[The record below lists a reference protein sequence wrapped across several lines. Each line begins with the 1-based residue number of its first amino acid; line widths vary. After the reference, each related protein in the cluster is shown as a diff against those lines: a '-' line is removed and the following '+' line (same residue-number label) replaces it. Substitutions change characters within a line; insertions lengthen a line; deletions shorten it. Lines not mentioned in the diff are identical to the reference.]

1 MTLGS
6 AGRPGPA
13 SWECQANRGELVL
26 RFLLEL
32 VPALGIG
39 LLLGVRFPGLPGRLA
54 PPLIHWGVPIGLVAL
69 LLRAGFQANLL
80 TAALMAAV
88 ASGLGLLLL
97 RLPALRRRI
106 PDGSLQLGCVVG
118 NTAYWGLPVA
128 LALLPPDAIG
138 FTIAFDLM
146 ATLITWSLGP
156 LLVNRGAGSV
166 HRQLRVLASS
176 PAIRG
181 LVLAVL
187 VHQTPWSATLAQWLW
202 WPARLVVLVALAMV
216 GMRLGLM
223 LRRRHPSPV
232 RTPGLGVALVGKL
245 LALPLAMLLLA
256 SLLRLPPLL
265 RDAVVLQ
272 AAAPTAV
279 SVLLLTEAAG
289 VGRQQAAEAV
299 AALVMWSTALALVTV
314 PLWWWLLS
322 GPLGS

>member
-1 MTLGS
+1 M
-6 AGRPGPA
+6 
-13 SWECQANRGELVL
+13 L

-39 LLLGVRFPGLPGRLA
+39 LLLGVRFPGLPARLA
-54 PPLIHWGVPIGLVAL
+54 APLINWGIPIGLVAL

-80 TAALMAAV
+80 TAALIAAA

-97 RLPALRRRI
+97 RLPPLRHRI
-106 PDGSLQLGCVVG
+106 PDGSLQLGCIVG
-118 NTAYWGLPVA
+118 NTGYWGLPVG
-128 LALLPPDAIG
+128 LALLPAEAIG

-146 ATLITWSLGP
+146 ATLITWSLGQ
-156 LLVNRGAGSV
+156 LLVDPRAA
-166 HRQLRVLASS
+166 HIHQQLRILATS

-187 VHQTPWSATLAQWLW
+187 VHQSPWSATLAEWLW
-202 WPARLVVLVALAMV
+202 WPARLVILVALALV
-216 GMRLGLM
+216 GMRLGLV
-223 LRRRHPSPV
+223 LRRRQPSPV
-232 RTPGLGVALVGKL
+232 RSPGLGVALVGKL

-256 SLLRLPPLL
+256 SLLGLPALL

-289 VGRQQAAEAV
+289 AGRQESADAV
-299 AALVMWSTALALVTV
+299 AGLVLWSTALALVSV
-314 PLWWWLLS
+314 PLWWWLLG

>member
-1 MTLGS
+1 M
-6 AGRPGPA
+6 
-13 SWECQANRGELVL
+13 L

-54 PPLIHWGVPIGLVAL
+54 PPLISWGIPIGLVAL

-80 TAALMAAV
+80 TAALMAAA

-97 RLPALRRRI
+97 RLPPLRQRI
-106 PDGSLQLGCVVG
+106 PDGSLQLGCIVG
-118 NTAYWGLPVA
+118 NTGYWGLPVG
-128 LALLPPDAIG
+128 LALLPADAIG

-156 LLVNRGAGSV
+156 LLLDHRAGNL
-166 HRQLRVLASS
+166 RQQLRVLATS

-181 LVLAVL
+181 LVLALL

-202 WPARLVVLVALAMV
+202 WPARLVILVALALV
-216 GMRLGLM
+216 GMRLGLV
-223 LRRRHPSPV
+223 LRRRHPSPAQA
-232 RTPGLGVALVGKL
+232 RGIGVALMGKL
-245 LALPLAMLLLA
+245 VALPLAMLLLA
-256 SLLRLPPLL
+256 SLLGLPPLL

-279 SVLLLTEAAG
+279 SVLLLTEAAAAQPQG
-289 VGRQQAAEAV
+289 AAEAV
-299 AALVMWSTALALVTV
+299 AALVLWSTALALVSV
-314 PLWWWLLS
+314 PLWWWLLG

>member
-1 MTLGS
+1 M
-6 AGRPGPA
+6 
-13 SWECQANRGELVL
+13 L

-32 VPALGIG
+32 VPTLGIG

-54 PPLIHWGVPIGLVAL
+54 PPLINWGIPIGLVAL

-80 TAALMAAV
+80 TAALMAAA

-97 RLPALRRRI
+97 RLPALGRWI
-106 PDGSLQLGCVVG
+106 PDGSLQLGCIVG

-156 LLVNRGAGSV
+156 LLVDQRAGSV
-166 HRQLRVLASS
+166 RQQLRILATS

-187 VHQTPWSATLAQWLW
+187 VYQTPWSAMVAQWLW
-202 WPARLVVLVALAMV
+202 WPARLVILVALAMV

-223 LRRRHPSPV
+223 LRRRQPSPV
-232 RTPGLGVALVGKL
+232 RSPGLGVALVGKL
-245 LALPLAMLLLA
+245 LVLPFAMLLLA
-256 SLLRLPPLL
+256 SLLGLPPLL

-279 SVLLLTEAAG
+279 SVLLLTEAASA
-289 VGRQQAAEAV
+289 GRPEAAEAV
-299 AALVMWSTALALVTV
+299 AGLVLWSTALALVSV

>member
-1 MTLGS
+1 M
-6 AGRPGPA
+6 
-13 SWECQANRGELVL
+13 L

-39 LLLGVRFPGLPGRLA
+39 LLLGLRFPGLPGRLA
-54 PPLIHWGVPIGLVAL
+54 PPLMTWGIPISLVAL

-80 TAALMAAV
+80 TAALMAAA

-106 PDGSLQLGCVVG
+106 PNGSLQLGCIVG
-118 NTAYWGLPVA
+118 NTAYWGLPVG
-128 LALLPPDAIG
+128 LALLPAEAIG

-156 LLVNRGAGSV
+156 LLVDQRAGSL
-166 HRQLRVLASS
+166 RQQLRVLATS

-181 LVLAVL
+181 LGLAMV

-216 GMRLGLM
+216 GMRLALV
-223 LRRRHPSPV
+223 LRRRHPSPECP
-232 RTPGLGVALVGKL
+232 PGLGVALAGKL

-256 SLLRLPPLL
+256 SLLGLPSLL

-289 VGRQQAAEAV
+289 VGLQESAFAKQQGAAEAV
-299 AALVMWSTALALVTV
+299 AALVLWSTALALVSV
-314 PLWWWLLS
+314 PLWWLLLR
-322 GPLGS
+322 GPLRG

>member
-1 MTLGS
+1 M
-6 AGRPGPA
+6 
-13 SWECQANRGELVL
+13 L

-39 LLLGVRFPGLPGRLA
+39 LLLGLRFPGLPGRLA
-54 PPLIHWGVPIGLVAL
+54 PPLIAWGIPISLVAL

-80 TAALMAAV
+80 TAALMAAA

-106 PDGSLQLGCVVG
+106 PDGSLQLGCIVG
-118 NTAYWGLPVA
+118 NTGYWGLPVG
-128 LALLPPDAIG
+128 LALLPAEAIG
-138 FTIAFDLM
+138 YTIAFDLM

-156 LLVNRGAGSV
+156 LLVDRRAGSL
-166 HRQLRVLASS
+166 RQQLRVLTTS

-181 LVLAVL
+181 LGLALV

-216 GMRLGLM
+216 GMRLALV
-223 LRRRHPSPV
+223 LRRRHPSPESP
-232 RTPGLGVALVGKL
+232 PGLGMALAGKL

-256 SLLRLPPLL
+256 SLLGLPSLL

-279 SVLLLTEAAG
+279 SVLLLSEAAG
-289 VGRQQAAEAV
+289 VGRQEAASANRQGAAEAV
-299 AALVMWSTALALVTV
+299 ATLVLWSTALALVSV
-314 PLWWWLLS
+314 PLWWWLLR

>member
-1 MTLGS
+1 M
-6 AGRPGPA
+6 
-13 SWECQANRGELVL
+13 L

-54 PPLIHWGVPIGLVAL
+54 PPLMAWGIPIGVVAL
-69 LLRAGFQANLL
+69 LLRAGFQSNLL
-80 TAALMAAV
+80 TAALMAAA
-88 ASGLGLLLL
+88 ASVLGLLLL
-97 RLPALRRRI
+97 RLPALRRQI
-106 PDGSLQLGCVVG
+106 PDGSLQLGCIVG
-118 NTAYWGLPVA
+118 NTGYWGLPVG
-128 LALLPPDAIG
+128 LALLPADAIG

-156 LLVNRGAGSV
+156 LLVDRRAGSL
-166 HRQLRVLASS
+166 RQQLRVLATS

-181 LVLAVL
+181 LGLAVL
-187 VHQTPWSATLAQWLW
+187 VYQTPWSATLAQWLW

-216 GMRLGLM
+216 GMRLGLV
-223 LRRRHPSPV
+223 LRRRHPTPESP
-232 RTPGLGVALVGKL
+232 PGLGLALAGKL
-245 LALPLAMLLLA
+245 LVLPLAMLLLA
-256 SLLRLPPLL
+256 SLLGLPSLL

-279 SVLLLTEAAG
+279 SVLLLTEAAAAG
-289 VGRQQAAEAV
+289 QKGAAAAGQKGAAEAV
-299 AALVMWSTALALVTV
+299 AALVLWSTALALVSV

>member
-1 MTLGS
+1 V
-6 AGRPGPA
+6 GRPADG
-13 SWECQANRGELVL
+13 GGLVL

-39 LLLGVRFPGLPGRLA
+39 LLLGLRFPGLPGRLA
-54 PPLIHWGVPIGLVAL
+54 SPLISWGIPIGLVAL
-69 LLRAGFQANLL
+69 LLRSGFQANLL
-80 TAALMAAV
+80 TAALMAA
-88 ASGLGLLLL
+88 ASSGLGLLLL

-106 PDGSLQLGCVVG
+106 PDGSLQLGCIVG
-118 NTAYWGLPVA
+118 NTGYWGLPVG
-128 LALLPPDAIG
+128 LALLPAEAIG

-156 LLVNRGAGSV
+156 LLLDRRAGNL
-166 HRQLRVLASS
+166 RQQLRVLATS

-181 LVLAVL
+181 LLLALL

-202 WPARLVVLVALAMV
+202 WPARLVILVALAMV
-216 GMRLGLM
+216 GMRLGLV
-223 LRRRHPSPV
+223 LRRRHPGPV
-232 RTPGLGVALVGKL
+232 RPPGLGVALAGKL

-256 SLLRLPPLL
+256 NLLELPPLV

-279 SVLLLTEAAG
+279 SVLLLTEAATGGQQGAAAAKQQG
-289 VGRQQAAEAV
+289 VVEAV
-299 AALVMWSTALALVTV
+299 ATLVLWSTTLALVSV
-314 PLWWWLLS
+314 PLWWWLLR